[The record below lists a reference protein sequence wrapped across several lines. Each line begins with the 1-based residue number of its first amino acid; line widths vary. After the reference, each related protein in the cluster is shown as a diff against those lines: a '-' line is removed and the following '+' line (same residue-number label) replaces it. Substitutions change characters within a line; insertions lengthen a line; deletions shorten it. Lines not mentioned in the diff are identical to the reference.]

1 MNAPRQG
8 QHLTGFLPKET
19 NWPGKK
25 LPGHFFVRMNY
36 CFFQLVARINREALP
51 QHCRGMTANC
61 SCIFR
66 RIN

>member
-25 LPGHFFVRMNY
+25 LPGHFFVPVDPCVVPIGYADKAGSAATTRSGHHRKL
-36 CFFQLVARINREALP
+36 QLHFET
-51 QHCRGMTANC
+51 H
-61 SCIFR
+61 
-66 RIN
+66 